1 MGTDIDPS
9 NMEDRTFRGIHSA
22 ADRQRAL
29 QRAVRTLDRLGQF
42 RGFKDPLVIEY
53 LDDLLPHLERPIL
66 VFVLRDVVAIA
77 ERESVEGSN
86 YLESLTTADARRR
99 KKIQF
104 LTGGSL
110 SSTPHCVMSY
120 ERTLAEPQT
129 AFSQL
134 SEFLTGATNA
144 GLRSA
149 VRRLVIPNA
158 RMPEDVD
165 FVEIAKLKNF

>member
-9 NMEDRTFRGIHSA
+9 NMEDRTFREIQSA
-22 ADRQRAL
+22 TDRQRAI

-53 LDDLLPHLERPIL
+53 LDDLLPHLENPIL

-77 ERESVEGSN
+77 ERECVEGSD
-86 YLESLTTADARRR
+86 YLASLSAADSRRR
-99 KKIQF
+99 KKIHL

-110 SSTPHCVMSY
+110 SATPHCVMSY

-134 SEFLTGATNA
+134 SEFLTGGTDA

-149 VRRLVIPNA
+149 VRRLIIPNA
-158 RMPEDVD
+158 RMPEDVN